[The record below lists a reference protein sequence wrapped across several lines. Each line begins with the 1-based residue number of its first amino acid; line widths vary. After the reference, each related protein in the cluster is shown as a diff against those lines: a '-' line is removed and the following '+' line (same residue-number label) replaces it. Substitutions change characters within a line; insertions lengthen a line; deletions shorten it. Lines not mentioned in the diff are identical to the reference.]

1 LFSSSFPFAFPSGLG
16 SPFRLR
22 LASAVTYRTTTEERI
37 RVQRQPKKTPAPVLF
52 CFVSLSLSYKNRDIT
67 EKFSQLLLAANFF
80 FTIIF

>member
-1 LFSSSFPFAFPSGLG
+1 
-16 SPFRLR
+16 

-37 RVQRQPKKTPAPVLF
+37 RVQRQPKETPAPVLF
-52 CFVSLSLSYKNRDIT
+52 VFFLSLSYKNRDIT